1 MIRRDAPSASLLSQL
16 PWLFDANSWGLAPT
30 PGMDAP
36 AVGGAW
42 PLGNGRVFA
51 HAGPALPASRLSGI
65 VGPTY
70 GSASFGDCWLE
81 LVSERQAVSLP
92 YQEIWRPRESG
103 VLVTHAH
110 DRAVSLVTFDYA
122 PPGHRLLL
130 RVIEIW
136 RGDRLG
142 TDARLVAHLPR
153 GELHESRRRSLRVS
167 TEHGVLILSALA
179 PGRLASPG
187 RIEIPVGDVPAS
199 GGVRRVVLVLA
210 TGQDEEQAF
219 GGLPQLLHPITLLEL
234 TRAFWHTW
242 LRRTATPDLW
252 PQNFPG
258 PTSTTRSL
266 HDLIESAKLALKMQ
280 QADPGGA
287 LPAMASQE
295 GTSVRGMLGPIRAL
309 LAIGAREEAQAALE
323 HQYRSAIVLGHVSEA
338 PPPDIKLT
346 GLAAPGDWSQM
357 PLPDPDTAAFVI
369 LPHRWWLESGG
380 DTDLVH
386 RHWDYLRRCATPRQ
400 PVPGAFVLPAH
411 RAVHP
416 AVYLA
421 TLFPE
426 RCGWPND
433 LVAVGPADGSRPLLL
448 DTLAAYVAAQ
458 DAMAWMGERLGR
470 GQEAR
475 GHLEEAARARAELE
489 RLFWMEE
496 RGHYAPAVYPL
507 SAAPHEAPCAPINLM
522 PLWLGYHAGEQEK
535 ARRDLAAVVDLVGF
549 RGSTPNCE
557 HLFCSAAAQLS
568 WNLTA
573 TASDLAPLAL
583 ANLAA
588 LASPG
593 GAWAAAYG
601 PGEGPPGLWPCETGT
616 ALDAIYYYFAS
627 RTPADEPTHELRGV
641 TRDGKTLGPGPV
653 RSFHMSP
660 PRQPQ
665 GVVVVTAEPAD
676 AADQTVAPA
685 TVIEPG
691 LPFGADYFQQLLF
704 DPATGQR
711 RVHQLVLGQSA
722 LAGDTRSMKPAAF
735 WHLPDVTRALER
747 FETEGGRLVRPG

>member
-1 MIRRDAPSASLLSQL
+1 
-16 PWLFDANSWGLAPT
+16 
-30 PGMDAP
+30 
-36 AVGGAW
+36 
-42 PLGNGRVFA
+42 
-51 HAGPALPASRLSGI
+51 
-65 VGPTY
+65 
-70 GSASFGDCWLE
+70 
-81 LVSERQAVSLP
+81 
-92 YQEIWRPRESG
+92 
-103 VLVTHAH
+103 
-110 DRAVSLVTFDYA
+110 
-122 PPGHRLLL
+122 
-130 RVIEIW
+130 
-136 RGDRLG
+136 
-142 TDARLVAHLPR
+142 
-153 GELHESRRRSLRVS
+153 
-167 TEHGVLILSALA
+167 
-179 PGRLASPG
+179 
-187 RIEIPVGDVPAS
+187 
-199 GGVRRVVLVLA
+199 
-210 TGQDEEQAF
+210 
-219 GGLPQLLHPITLLEL
+219 
-234 TRAFWHTW
+234 
-242 LRRTATPDLW
+242 
-252 PQNFPG
+252 
-258 PTSTTRSL
+258 
-266 HDLIESAKLALKMQ
+266 
-280 QADPGGA
+280 
-287 LPAMASQE
+287 MASQE

-475 GHLEEAARARAELE
+475 SHLEEAAPARAELE

-691 LPFGADYFQQLLF
+691 LPFGADFFQQLLF

-711 RVHQLVLGQSA
+711 RVNLLVLGQSA

-735 WHLPDVTRALER
+735 WLLPDVTRALER
-747 FETEGGRLVRPG
+747 FETEGGRLVRPA